1 MIYALRGPNF
11 QKCPEG
17 YRNWTSIIST
27 SLQAGV
33 GRFGWSYVETADL
46 RQLESRIQEKDWDDL
61 NDCEQDCYQEFLLNL
76 SQDDY
81 VVYINLPEPGKCT
94 LARVTA
100 PYFWEWDG
108 EGSDFNHR
116 FYVDPDSVLDFDS
129 NDAIVQRSLSVRLK
143 LPRKYWRIYLYEE
156 FEHLVEALKEGKG
169 GTPSTKETRLDS
181 LRETIKPSLAEI
193 TKQIQHNYPRKDLE
207 ELIAEVFRNVP
218 SVKEVREQGGSGER
232 GADLIVTYE
241 SGMPILELQGQH
253 TCVVQVK
260 SYKNEQWDT
269 HAVEQI
275 REALEHWDADA
286 GLIVSTASSRTTAL
300 DDALDQLR
308 EETGKPIGLLIGEDL
323 AAFVLRFGKVAY

>member
-1 MIYALRGPNF
+1 MIYALRGPSF
-11 QKCPEG
+11 RKDLEG
-17 YRNWTSIIST
+17 YRNWTSLVST
-27 SLQAGV
+27 SLQDGV

-46 RQLESRIQEKDWDDL
+46 HQLESRRREKGWDDL
-61 NDCEQDCYQEFLLNL
+61 NDAELDCYQLFLLDL
-76 SQDDY
+76 RQGDY

-100 PYFWEWDG
+100 PYFWKWDG

-116 FYVDPDSVLDFDS
+116 FYVDPNSVLDFDR
-129 NDAIVQRSLSVRLK
+129 NDAIVQRSLSARLK
-143 LPRKYWRIYLYEE
+143 LQTRYWRIYLHKE
-156 FEHLVEALKEGKG
+156 FERLVEALKEGKG

-193 TKQIQHNYPRKDLE
+193 TNQVQHNYPRKDLE
-207 ELIAEVFRNVP
+207 ELIAEVFRNIP
-218 SVKEVREQGGSGER
+218 GVKEVKEQGGSGER

-241 SGMPILELQGQH
+241 SGMPIPELQGQH

-275 REALEHWDADA
+275 RKALKHWDADA
-286 GLIVSTASSRTTAL
+286 GLIVSTASSGTTAL

-308 EETGKPIGLLIGEDL
+308 EETGKPVGLLIGEDL
-323 AAFVLRFGKVAY
+323 AAFVLRFGKVTY